1 MQIPIRDEQYDLLE
15 SLLWDGQSLFLGPAH
30 MDRLQKAAN
39 FFGYPFDQIK
49 IETELHQ
56 HCSGLPESPHKI
68 RLLVDKDGVVTCQSI
83 KISSVSQPIICRL
96 AEFPIDTNSPFLYY
110 KTTERSIYDQA
121 MATLLSK
128 YSDFE
133 EVLLW
138 NQKGELTESSRSN
151 VVIERGGEL
160 FTPPVDCGLLAGTY
174 RQYLLQKGKIQEG
187 IIYLDELPTVRSF
200 WLINSVRK
208 WQPAQLC
215 VSG

>member
-1 MQIPIRDEQYDLLE
+1 
-15 SLLWDGQSLFLGPAH
+15 
-30 MDRLQKAAN
+30 
-39 FFGYPFDQIK
+39 
-49 IETELHQ
+49 
-56 HCSGLPESPHKI
+56 
-68 RLLVDKDGVVTCQSI
+68 
-83 KISSVSQPIICRL
+83 
-96 AEFPIDTNSPFLYY
+96 
-110 KTTERSIYDQA
+110 

-128 YSDFE
+128 YRDFE

-208 WQPAQLC
+208 WQIAQLC